1 MKNVNKLMLFTRRPS
16 KSYSQQQQD
25 SYILKSKLLTKLS
38 GLGKVSIADLEPA
51 LTFCTHLIYGYAG
64 INPETF
70 KLISLNEGLDLD
82 TGKAHYRTVTSL
94 RRRFPNLKII
104 LSVGGNHDENRAAYL
119 SLLETSAGRVAFIN
133 SAYTMLKTYQ
143 FDGLDLAWE
152 FPPNKPKKIR
162 SGFGSFWHKVKK
174 TFGATPSSIDEKW
187 EEHREEF
194 TALVR
199 ELKNALRPEGYQLTL
214 TQLPNVNATCK
225 YIFFY
230 YKQNYK
236 LIFPN

>member
-1 MKNVNKLMLFTRRPS
+1 MF
-16 KSYSQQQQD
+16 
-25 SYILKSKLLTKLS
+25 
-38 GLGKVSIADLEPA
+38 
-51 LTFCTHLIYGYAG
+51 YGYAG
-64 INPETF
+64 INPETN
-70 KLISLNEGLDLD
+70 KLISLNEELDLD
-82 TGKAHYRTVTSL
+82 TGKGHYRTITSL
-94 RRRFPNLKII
+94 RRRFPHLKII
-104 LSVGGNHDENRAAYL
+104 LSVGGNRDENRATYL

-194 TALVR
+194 TSLVR
-199 ELKNALRPEGYQLTL
+199 ELKNALRHEGYQLTL
-214 TQLPNVNATCK
+214 TMLPNVNATCK
-225 YIFFY
+225 YIIII
-230 YKQNYK
+230 
-236 LIFPN
+236 LIVHNEI